1 MTGPA
6 LDRRAVDVVPTPRG
20 PILRLAGLTKRFG
33 AATAVDGINLDVRDG
48 EFLTIVGPSGCGK
61 TTLLRMLAG
70 LEQPSEGEIV
80 LRGAVVNDLPPN
92 RRPTCLVFQS
102 LALFPHKT
110 VGENI
115 AFPIKV
121 KGVAPAPREARAREL
136 TGRREEGKS

>member
-6 LDRRAVDVVPTPRG
+6 ASLHSAGRAAARRA
-20 PILRLAGLTKRFG
+20 PILRLSGLTKRFG
-33 AATAVDGINLDVRDG
+33 TATAVDDIELEVGDG

-70 LEQPSEGEIV
+70 LEQPSAGEIV
-80 LRGAVVNDLPPN
+80 LRGAAINDLPPN

-102 LALFPHKT
+102 LALFPHRI

-115 AFPIKV
+115 AFPLKV
-121 KGVAPAPREARAREL
+121 KGVRRRRARRAR
-136 TGRREEGKS
+136 GS